1 MNIGILGTGVV
12 GQTLAAALAEK
23 GHAVTIGT
31 RDPAE
36 TMARETA
43 KPPARVAYRDWQRAN
58 PSVQLATFADAARSA
73 DVVINATSGAS
84 AMSALESAGADAL
97 GDRILIDASN
107 PLDFS
112 KGMPPTLTV
121 CNTDS
126 LGEQIQ
132 KAFPRV
138 RLVKTLNTVTANL
151 MVNPGAVNE
160 GDHTLF
166 VCGNDA
172 FGAGAF
178 SSCKT
183 GSLGRAGSLLA
194 AVASERSTGPVSQL
208 APTSKPAPKS
218 RTLITIEP
226 TSSESAAIRFSE
238 NS

>member
-58 PSVQLATFADAARSA
+58 PSVQLATFAGAVRSA
-73 DVVINATSGAS
+73 DVAINATSGAS

-126 LGEQIQ
+126 LGEQLQ

-172 FGAGAF
+172 DAKATVKRWLGEWFGWRDILDLGDVTASRGMEMYLPIWLRMWGAV
-178 SSCKT
+178 
-183 GSLGRAGSLLA
+183 GSPMFNVKLVR
-194 AVASERSTGPVSQL
+194 
-208 APTSKPAPKS
+208 
-218 RTLITIEP
+218 
-226 TSSESAAIRFSE
+226 
-238 NS
+238 

>member
-1 MNIGILGTGVV
+1 MNIVILGTGVV

-97 GDRILIDASN
+97 RDRILIDASN

-172 FGAGAF
+172 DARATVKRWLGEWFGWRDILDLGDVTASRGMEMYLPIWLRMWGAV
-178 SSCKT
+178 
-183 GSLGRAGSLLA
+183 GSPMFNVKLVR
-194 AVASERSTGPVSQL
+194 
-208 APTSKPAPKS
+208 
-218 RTLITIEP
+218 
-226 TSSESAAIRFSE
+226 
-238 NS
+238 

>member
-58 PSVQLATFADAARSA
+58 PSVQLATFADAAKAA

-84 AMSALESAGADAL
+84 AMAALESAGADAL

-112 KGMPPTLTV
+112 RGAPPTLTV

-126 LGEQIQ
+126 LGEQLQ
-132 KAFPRV
+132 KAFPRA

-172 FGAGAF
+172 DAKATVKRWLGEWFGWRDILDLGDVTASRGMEMYLPIWLRMWGAV
-178 SSCKT
+178 
-183 GSLGRAGSLLA
+183 GSPMFNVKIVR
-194 AVASERSTGPVSQL
+194 
-208 APTSKPAPKS
+208 
-218 RTLITIEP
+218 
-226 TSSESAAIRFSE
+226 
-238 NS
+238 

>member
-31 RDPAE
+31 RDPEA
-36 TMARETA
+36 TMAREAA
-43 KPPARVAYRDWQRAN
+43 KPPARVAFRDWQRAN
-58 PSVQLATFADAARSA
+58 PSVNLATFTVAVRSGA
-73 DVVINATSGAS
+73 VVVNATSGVG
-84 AMSALESAGADAL
+84 AMAALEDAGADAL

-112 KGMPPTLTV
+112 KGTPPTLTV

-126 LGEQIQ
+126 LAEQLQ
-132 KAFPRV
+132 RAFPRV
-138 RLVKTLNTVTANL
+138 RLVKALNTVTANL

-172 FGAGAF
+172 DARATVKRWLGEWFGWRDILDLGDVTAARGMEMYLPLWLRLWGAV
-178 SSCKT
+178 
-183 GSLGRAGSLLA
+183 GSPMFNVKVVR
-194 AVASERSTGPVSQL
+194 
-208 APTSKPAPKS
+208 
-218 RTLITIEP
+218 
-226 TSSESAAIRFSE
+226 
-238 NS
+238 